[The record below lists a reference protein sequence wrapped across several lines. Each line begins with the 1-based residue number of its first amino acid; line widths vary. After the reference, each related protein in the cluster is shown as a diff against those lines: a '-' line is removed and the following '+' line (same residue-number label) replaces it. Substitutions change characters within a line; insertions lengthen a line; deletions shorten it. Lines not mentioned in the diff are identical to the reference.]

1 MNDTQLKKL
10 LCKTVKQKTMH
21 YNNLTDLARQIHA
34 DNVAKGFYD
43 EEVSIS
49 DNRESIF
56 NNDEQYFFVRNAMI
70 NQKLMLICT
79 EVAEACEAVRKNRFF
94 SVGADRT
101 IAHYL
106 QDAET
111 ATPQQYKNSYEALV
125 KDKFEAELA
134 GTLIRV
140 LDLCGRMG
148 IDIESHVQA
157 ELKYNRT
164 RQYKHGKNC

>member
-1 MNDTQLKKL
+1 
-10 LCKTVKQKTMH
+10 MH
-21 YNNLTDLARQIHA
+21 YKNLTDLAKKVHA
-34 DNVAKGFYD
+34 DNAAKGFYD
-43 EEVSIS
+43 EEERLTT
-49 DNRESIF
+49 NQALIF
-56 NNDEQYFFVRNAMI
+56 ENDDQFFFVRNAMI

-94 SVGADRT
+94 SVEADRT

-106 QDAET
+106 QDAEM
-111 ATPQQYKNSYEALV
+111 ATSQQYKASYEALV

-140 LDLCGRMG
+140 LDLCGRMN

-164 RQYKHGKNC
+164 RPYKHNKNC

>member
-1 MNDTQLKKL
+1 
-10 LCKTVKQKTMH
+10 MH
-21 YNNLTDLARQIHA
+21 YNNLTDLAKQIHA

-79 EVAEACEAVRKNRFF
+79 EVAEACEAVRKDRFCI
-94 SVGADRT
+94 SNG
-101 IAHYL
+101 IAIGEFL
-106 QDAET
+106 DDAET
-111 ATPQQYKNSYEALV
+111 ATPQQYKNSYEAFV

-148 IDIESHVQA
+148 IDIENHVQA